1 MRIVF
6 IAITM
11 LLLSGCAATTPPPP
25 SDFVGKCA
33 DPAADLRHS
42 PLTTE
47 KLLQQYAAWEGTR
60 YRVGGLTRK
69 GIDCSGFVY
78 LTYQDLF
85 GIALPRS
92 ADQQATLGKQVQ
104 TKELRTGDLVFF
116 KTGRRG
122 RHVGIYLDGGRF
134 IHASTTKGVT
144 ISSLDDRYWSRKY
157 WKATRLEFGNG

>member
-1 MRIVF
+1 MRILF
-6 IAITM
+6 IAITI

-33 DPAADLRHS
+33 NPQEELRNP

-47 KLLQQYAAWEGTR
+47 KLLRQYAAWEGTR
-60 YRVGGLTRK
+60 YRVGGLSRK

-78 LTYQDLF
+78 LTYQKIL
-85 GIALPRS
+85 GVELPRS
-92 ADQQATLGKQVQ
+92 ADQQAALGKQVP
-104 TKELRTGDLVFF
+104 TNDLRTGDLVFF

-134 IHASTTKGVT
+134 MHASTIKGVT
-144 ISSLDDRYWSRKY
+144 ISSLADGYWSRKY
-157 WKATRLEFGNG
+157 WKATRLQFQG